1 MICPSPTRKLRRVRN
16 TEGMK
21 KLDSTATNLLPRSVM
36 QAQSRVRIPQL
47 PGVIGTFMGRDAL
60 ALALSALKLGQQD
73 TVLLPA
79 YTCQEVLKSFAT
91 RVNIEFYDV
100 CADLTIDPDELRP
113 RLKRKKVGMLLITDY
128 FGFLQPSRRE
138 LRKLCDEHGASLIE
152 DCAHS
157 LLTEGAGET
166 GDYAI
171 FSLRKLLHVPDGGGL
186 RVNKRDTS
194 LAPEFYPSLYSNI
207 LSVTAIIKSG
217 LNIHSEML
225 SRARVASTTQSLV
238 PRVTDSNEKERTLP
252 LSYFTRTGM
261 TKASFNEVIR
271 KRREDFLF
279 WQELCANNR
288 SLIPLFTDL
297 PAHVCPFG
305 FPVLVE
311 KRTALEDRVR
321 RSGIPLSVHWRLDR
335 TLAPECTVSQD
346 LSTRMLT
353 LPLFP
358 HLADKQREVL
368 AKLLSEESLH
378 RG

>member
-1 MICPSPTRKLRRVRN
+1 MRSLCRVKNMEVMNKCDSAANPSTGMQ
-16 TEGMK
+16 TE
-21 KLDSTATNLLPRSVM
+21 SRM
-36 QAQSRVRIPQL
+36 QIPQL

-60 ALALSALKLGQQD
+60 ALALSTLKLGPQD

-100 CADLTIDPDELRP
+100 CADLTIDPDEIRP
-113 RLKRKKVGMLLITDY
+113 RLQRKKVGMLLITDY
-128 FGFLQPSRRE
+128 FGFLQPARQE
-138 LRKLCDEHGASLIE
+138 LRKLCDEYGASLIE

-157 LLTEGAGET
+157 LLTEGAGEA

-171 FSLRKLLHVPDGGGL
+171 FSLRKLLQVPDGGGL
-186 RVNKRDTS
+186 KVNKRDTS
-194 LAPEFYPSLYSNI
+194 LTPAFYPSLYSNA
-207 LSVTAIIKSG
+207 LSLTAIIKSG

-225 SRARVASTTQSLV
+225 SRARVASKTQSLV
-238 PRVTDSNEKERTLP
+238 PTVTGSNGKERTLP
-252 LSYFTRTGM
+252 LSYFTRAVM
-261 TKASFNEVIR
+261 MKQSFDEVIR
-271 KRREDFLF
+271 KRREDFVF
-279 WQELCANNR
+279 WRECCAINR
-288 SLIPLFTDL
+288 SLSPLFTDL

-305 FPVLVE
+305 FPVFVE

-321 RSGIPLSVHWRLDR
+321 RSGISLSVHWRLDR
-335 TLAPECTVSQD
+335 TLAPECSVSQD